1 MMKLQDVLV
10 KAMAGKM
17 RWWEAAEIIGVSD
30 RTMRRW
36 RERLEE
42 HGYDG
47 LTDRR
52 KGKRSERRVPVKT
65 CEGVLRLY
73 QEHYFDL
80 STRHFHEKLKEEHSI
95 ELSYTWVKQA
105 LQGAGLVKR

>member
-1 MMKLQDVLV
+1 
-10 KAMAGKM
+10 
-17 RWWEAAEIIGVSD
+17 
-30 RTMRRW
+30 
-36 RERLEE
+36 
-42 HGYDG
+42 
-47 LTDRR
+47 
-52 KGKRSERRVPVKT
+52 
-65 CEGVLRLY
+65 VLRLY